1 MLVLMME
8 ADLLGGVGPGGE
20 GAGQTRLNRSLGTH
34 GTRMWVGGVTLG
46 KLNWPKKRKKEER
59 LLI

>member
-1 MLVLMME
+1 ME
-8 ADLLGGVGPGGE
+8 ADLVGAVGP

-34 GTRMWVGGVTLG
+34 GTRMWVGGETLG